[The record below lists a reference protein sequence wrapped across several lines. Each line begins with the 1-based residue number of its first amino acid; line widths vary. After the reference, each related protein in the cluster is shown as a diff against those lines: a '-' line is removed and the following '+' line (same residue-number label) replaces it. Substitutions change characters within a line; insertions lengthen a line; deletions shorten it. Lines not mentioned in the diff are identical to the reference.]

1 MLVGW
6 TAGFHTATLLSVVEP
21 KLPKEIS
28 PFARSCID
36 ALALNGL
43 GRHLSIGG
51 AFGLAH
57 YHEYRPTYDVD
68 AWWRQPVSRE
78 DRDAIVAALTRAL
91 ESFGIARTRAWG
103 DVVSVELEQ
112 GGKTVF
118 SFQIADRSAQIA
130 APIEGLW
137 PGGLGLD
144 SFDDLV
150 ASKMSALVE
159 RGAPRDFRDIHSLCE
174 SGKCTATRC
183 WQLWEMRQRQARQ
196 DADGARARRAI
207 FTHLSRLA
215 VARPLNLITD
225 AEQRG
230 KAARLRAWF
239 DKEFLA

>member
-1 MLVGW
+1 VI
-6 TAGFHTATLLSVVEP
+6 EP

-36 ALALNGL
+36 ALAVHDL

-57 YHEYRPTYDVD
+57 YHEYRATHDLD

-78 DRDAIVAALTRAL
+78 ERDAVVAVLTGAL
-91 ESFGIARTRAWG
+91 ESFGIVRTRAWG

-118 SFQIADRSAQIA
+118 SFQIAHRSAQID

-144 SFDDLV
+144 SFDELV
-150 ASKMSALVE
+150 ANKMSALIE

-174 SGKCTATRC
+174 AGLCNAARC
-183 WQLWEMRQRQARQ
+183 WQLWETRQRLARQ

-207 FTHLSRLA
+207 VTHLSRLA
-215 VARPLNLITD
+215 VVRPLNLITD
-225 AEQRG
+225 AEQRE
-230 KAARLRAWF
+230 KATRLRAWF
-239 DKEFLA
+239 EKELLA